1 MSGEQAAFGALLR
14 ELRLSASQTIEGL
27 AEASGVHGA
36 SGISSGD
43 GGRLRSGG
51 PSPRSRT
58 DWAWTRHCGSGC

>member
-27 AEASGVHGA
+27 AKASDVHGA
-36 SGISSGD
+36 SGDLERG

-58 DWAWTRHCGSGC
+58 DWAWTRHCGSDC